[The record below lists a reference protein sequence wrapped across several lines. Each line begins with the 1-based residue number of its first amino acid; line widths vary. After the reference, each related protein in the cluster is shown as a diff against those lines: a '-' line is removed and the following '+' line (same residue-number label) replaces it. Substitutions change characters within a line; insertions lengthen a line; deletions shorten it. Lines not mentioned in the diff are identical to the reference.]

1 MSAASRNKGKTGER
15 ELAAAL
21 KIITGF
27 DVRRR
32 VRQHEG
38 DNDLE
43 GVPGWS
49 IECKRYGRATH
60 ALIEGWWYQAVQQA
74 RATKTL
80 PLLCYRVDRGD
91 WRAVW
96 PAGVHLPHRPVPV
109 EYGNTLTADPATW
122 WAMAQTIRR

>member
-1 MSAASRNKGKTGER
+1 MSASSRTKGKTGER
-15 ELAAAL
+15 ELAAL
-21 KIITGF
+21 LSELTGF

-32 VRQHEG
+32 VRQHDG
-38 DNDLE
+38 DSDLE
-43 GVPGWS
+43 GIPGWS

-60 ALIEGWWYQAVQQA
+60 AQIEGWWYQAVQQA

-80 PLLCYRVDRGD
+80 PLLCYRVDRAD

>member
-1 MSAASRNKGKTGER
+1 MSASSRTKGQAGER
-15 ELAAAL
+15 ELAL
-21 KIITGF
+21 LLSELTGF

-38 DNDLE
+38 DSDLT
-43 GVPGWS
+43 GIDGWS
-49 IECKRYGRATH
+49 VEVKRYSSATQ
-60 ALIEGWWYQAVQQA
+60 AQIEGWWHQAVQQA

-122 WAMAQTIRR
+122 WAMVKHIKH

>member
-1 MSAASRNKGKTGER
+1 MSAASRNKGKVGER
-15 ELAAAL
+15 ELAAL
-21 KIITGF
+21 LTEITGF
-27 DVRRR
+27 HVRRR

-80 PLLCYRVDRGD
+80 PVLFYRLDRAE

-96 PAGVHLPHRPVPV
+96 LAGIHLPHRPVPV
-109 EYGNTLTADPATW
+109 EYGDTLTADPATW

>member
-80 PLLCYRVDRGD
+80 PLLCYRVDRAE

-122 WAMAQTIRR
+122 WAMAQTIHR